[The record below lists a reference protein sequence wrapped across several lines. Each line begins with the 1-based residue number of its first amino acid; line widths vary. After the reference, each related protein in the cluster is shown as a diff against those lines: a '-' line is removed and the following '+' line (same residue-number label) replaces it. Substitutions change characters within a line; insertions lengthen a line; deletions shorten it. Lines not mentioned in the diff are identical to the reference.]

1 MGEGGAIAPPVEKR
15 GQPWGSG
22 GAGGGWG
29 LPGGGMRLAAGGR
42 GLPALPLRRAQKKGK
57 PNGFLFL
64 LADHFLLAFSFSSR
78 SRSCS
83 AVMA

>member
-1 MGEGGAIAPPVEKR
+1 MGEGGDIVPPVEKR
-15 GQPWGSG
+15 GWPGELWAAWWEDGTACGSL
-22 GAGGGWG
+22 G
-29 LPGGGMRLAAGGR
+29 LPGF
-42 GLPALPLRRAQKKGK
+42 LRRAQKKRE
-57 PNGFLFL
+57 PFGFLFL